1 MRACEEGGVLE
12 TIELA
17 EDLAGH
23 VLAQGKWGGTLK
35 RVRDVAAL
43 GQGWAAS
50 AREVPARTQPERR
63 PDVEVQKGGV
73 RSVLEQ
79 IS

>member
-1 MRACEEGGVLE
+1 MLE
-12 TIELA
+12 TIKLA
-17 EDLAGH
+17 EDLAGPAL
-23 VLAQGKWGGTLK
+23 VQGKWGGALK
-35 RVRDVAAL
+35 RVRDVEAL

-63 PDVEVQKGGV
+63 PDVEVQKSGV
-73 RSVLEQ
+73 RPVMEQ